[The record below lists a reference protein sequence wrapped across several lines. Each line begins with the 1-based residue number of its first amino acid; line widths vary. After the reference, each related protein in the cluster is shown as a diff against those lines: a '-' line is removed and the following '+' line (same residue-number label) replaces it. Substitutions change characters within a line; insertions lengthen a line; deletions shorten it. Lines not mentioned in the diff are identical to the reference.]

1 MGLVLEAEEMT
12 KYSPCPAAPD
22 ALHAGHW
29 YSMLLL
35 LAAHTHTHTH
45 THRIAVFAV
54 STTFSA
60 MGIAILFKRTT
71 PFSMENFVANDTTP
85 LAWAII

>member
-1 MGLVLEAEEMT
+1 
-12 KYSPCPAAPD
+12 
-22 ALHAGHW
+22 
-29 YSMLLL
+29 MLLL
-35 LAAHTHTHTH
+35 LLIADAKHMH

-85 LAWAII
+85 LAWAIIQVAASNHHTHKGWTYKRFSQQGNQ